1 MSSLV
6 RALGMALRY
15 RWSFF
20 FTLVTTLGVAILWG
34 ANISTVA
41 PFIKVIFEGKNL
53 HQWIGDRRAEAE
65 IKLEAVQAEIQ
76 SLESQLATAADPV
89 IHKNLAAEL
98 ADSQRLASGYS
109 TSLWL
114 TDSLEPWIV
123 SYAPASTYETLVFL
137 ILLVIAA
144 TVLRGILLA
153 VNMYLVARIGQRTV
167 LDIQNEFL
175 QNTLSLEL
183 SEIGKNGTG
192 DLINRI
198 RGETNAIGMAITT
211 ILGKIIRE
219 PLKMV
224 VCLAGAAICNWRL
237 LLFTLIICPLAGALL
252 VILAKS
258 IKRLNR
264 RAVEESA
271 RLLNRLFQSL
281 TYIKAVKSFNMEA
294 HEINRFQVIA
304 NDVYQKNMRVAYLG
318 SLARMNSE
326 LMGVG
331 IISLG
336 ILAGGY
342 LVLNEETK
350 FLGLQLSDTPMKV
363 ETMMLF
369 FSFLIAAADPVRK
382 MSDVYAMIQGGIVS
396 AERVFPLLDK
406 RTKIHS
412 PPNPTPIITSPPEL
426 EFCDV
431 RFAYNEGQPVL
442 NGINLKVPAG
452 KTVAIVGANGCG
464 KSTLVNF
471 LPRFFDPDS
480 GSVKLNGTDVRD
492 FDLHDLRSVVGL
504 VTQQTML
511 FDDTIGNNIAYGSEQ
526 ATREQIVAA
535 AKQAS
540 AHHFIESQLEHG
552 YDSGIGEHGGK
563 LSGGQRQR
571 LELARIILKDPLLLV
586 LDEATSQID
595 PTSEQLIHD
604 SLRSFVRGR
613 TVLMITHRVTSLDL
627 ADLIVVMHEGHV
639 VDTGTQAELTARC
652 GLFRE
657 MLRTSQRDEQSVTD
671 LVAAEPVVAEPV
683 IVELTKAA

>member
-15 RWSFF
+15 RWSFV
-20 FTLVTTLGVAILWG
+20 FTLVTTIGVAILWG

-53 HQWIGDRRAEAE
+53 HQWVGERRAEAE
-65 IKLEAVQAEIQ
+65 TNLKSIQDEIQ
-76 SLESQLATAADPV
+76 AFESQVAATTDPV
-89 IHKNLAAEL
+89 ILKNTAAEL
-98 ADSQRLASGYS
+98 ADAERLAAGYA

-114 TDSLEPWIV
+114 TEFLEPWIAN
-123 SYAPASTYETLVFL
+123 YAPNSTYETLVFL

-144 TVLRGILLA
+144 TIVRGILLA

-167 LDIQNEFL
+167 LDIQNQFL
-175 QNTLSLEL
+175 RNTLSLEL

-224 VCLAGAAICNWRL
+224 VCLAGAAVCNWRL
-237 LLFTLIICPLAGALL
+237 LLFTLIVCPIAGALL
-252 VILAKS
+252 VLLAKS

-271 RLLNRLFQSL
+271 RLLNRLFQSI
-281 TYIKAVKSFNMEA
+281 TYIKAVKSFNMEE

-342 LVLNEETK
+342 LVLNGETK

-363 ETMMLF
+363 ETMMMF
-369 FSFLIAAADPVRK
+369 FSFMIAAADPIRK
-382 MSDVYAMIQGGIVS
+382 MSDVFTMIQGGIVS

-412 PPNPTPIITSPPEL
+412 PANPAPIITTPPEL
-426 EFCDV
+426 EFTNV
-431 RFAYNEGQPVL
+431 HFAYTEGQPVL
-442 NGINLKVPAG
+442 GGVNLKVPAG
-452 KTVAIVGANGCG
+452 QTVAIVGANGCG

-480 GSVKLNGTDVRD
+480 GSVKLNGVDVRE
-492 FDLHDLRSVVGL
+492 FDLHALRSVVGL

-511 FDDTIGNNIAYGSEQ
+511 FDDTISNNIAYGSDT

-540 AHHFIESQLEHG
+540 AHHFIESQLENG

-571 LELARIILKDPLLLV
+571 LELARIILKNPLVLV

-604 SLRSFVRGR
+604 SLRNFVRGR
-613 TVLMITHRVTSLDL
+613 TVLMITHRLSSLDL
-627 ADLIVVMHEGHV
+627 ADLVVVMHEGEV
-639 VDTGTQAELTARC
+639 VDMGTQAELTARC

-657 MLRTSQRDEQSVTD
+657 MLRTSQREEQTII
-671 LVAAEPVVAEPV
+671 ER
-683 IVELTKAA
+683 TKAA

>member
-6 RALGMALRY
+6 RAMGMALRY
-15 RWSFF
+15 RWSFI
-20 FTLVTTLGVAILWG
+20 FTLVTTVGVAILWA
-34 ANISTVA
+34 ANITTVA
-41 PFIKVIFEGKNL
+41 PFIKVLFEGKNL

-65 IKLEAVQAEIQ
+65 TN
-76 SLESQLATAADPV
+76 LESLQAKIQTFEAQLAATADPV
-89 IHKNLAAEL
+89 IHRNTAADLADAERSAAEH
-98 ADSQRLASGYS
+98 A

-114 TDSLEPWIV
+114 TEYLEPWV
-123 SYAPASTYETLVFL
+123 ASYAPTSTYETLVFL

-144 TVLRGILLA
+144 TVVRGILLA

-167 LDIQNEFL
+167 LDIQNQFL
-175 QNTLSLEL
+175 RNTLSLEL

-192 DLINRI
+192 DLISRI
-198 RGETNAIGMAITT
+198 RGETGVIGMAITT

-219 PLKMV
+219 PLKMI
-224 VCLAGAAICNWRL
+224 VCLAGAAACNWRL
-237 LLFTLIICPLAGALL
+237 LLFTLIVCPIAGALL
-252 VILAKS
+252 VLLAKS
-258 IKRLNR
+258 IKTLNR

-281 TYIKAVKSFNMEA
+281 TYIKAVKSFNMEE
-294 HEINRFQVIA
+294 HELNRFQSIA
-304 NDVYQKNMRVAYLG
+304 NDVYQKSMRVAYLG

-331 IISLG
+331 IVSLG

-342 LVLNEETK
+342 LVLNGETK

-363 ETMMLF
+363 ETMMMF
-369 FSFLIAAADPVRK
+369 FSFMIAAADPVRK
-382 MSDVYAMIQGGIVS
+382 LSDVYAMIQGGVVA

-412 PPNPTPIITSPPEL
+412 PDNPVPIITAPPEL
-426 EFCDV
+426 EFANV
-431 RFAYNEGQPVL
+431 SFAYTEGQPVL
-442 NGINLKVPAG
+442 NKVNLKVPAG
-452 KTVAIVGANGCG
+452 KTVALVGANGCG

-471 LPRFFDPDS
+471 LARFFDPDS
-480 GSVKLNGTDVRD
+480 GSVKLNGVDVRD

-511 FDDTIGNNIAYGSEQ
+511 FDDTISNNIAYGSEG

-540 AHHFIESQLEHG
+540 AHQFIESQLENG
-552 YDSGIGEHGGK
+552 YDTGIGEHGGK

-571 LELARIILKDPLLLV
+571 IELARVILKNPLVLV

-595 PTSEQLIHD
+595 PTSEVLIHD
-604 SLRSFVRGR
+604 SLRKFVRGR
-613 TVLMITHRVTSLDL
+613 TVLMITHRLSSLEL
-627 ADLIVVMHEGHV
+627 ADLVVVMHEGEV
-639 VDTGTQAELTARC
+639 VDMGTQAELTARC

-657 MLRTSQRDEQSVTD
+657 MLRTSQREEQTTI
-671 LVAAEPVVAEPV
+671 ER
-683 IVELTKAA
+683 TKAA

>member
-20 FTLVTTLGVAILWG
+20 FTLVTTVGVAILWG

-41 PFIKVIFEGKNL
+41 PFIKVIFEGQNL
-53 HQWIGDRRAEAE
+53 HQWINDRRAEAE
-65 IKLEAVQAEIQ
+65 VHLQTAQAEIQ
-76 SLESQLATAADPV
+76 SLELQIAGNHDPTTHRNLMADLSDAQQSV
-89 IHKNLAAEL
+89 
-98 ADSQRLASGYS
+98 SGYS

-114 TDSLEPWIV
+114 TDQLEPWIAA
-123 SYAPASTYETLVFL
+123 YAPASTYDTLVFL

-144 TVLRGILLA
+144 TVLRGCLLA
-153 VNMYLVARIGQRTV
+153 VNMYLVARLGQRTV
-167 LDIQNEFL
+167 LDIQNQFL
-175 QNTLSLEL
+175 RNTLHLDL

-224 VCLAGAAICNWRL
+224 VCLAGAAFCNWRL
-237 LLFTLIICPLAGALL
+237 LLFTLIICPLAGVLL
-252 VILAKS
+252 VVLAKS

-271 RLLNRLFQSL
+271 RLLNRLFQSI

-294 HEINRFQVIA
+294 HEIKRFQVIA

-331 IISLG
+331 IVSLG

-342 LVLNEETK
+342 LVLNQETR

-406 RTKIHS
+406 QTTIHS
-412 PPNPTPIITSPPEL
+412 PPNPVPIITSPPKL
-426 EFCDV
+426 EFQNV
-431 RFAYNEGQPVL
+431 RFAYNEAQPVL
-442 NGINLKVPAG
+442 NGINLTVPAG

-471 LPRFFDPDS
+471 LPRFFDPDA

-492 FDLHDLRSVVGL
+492 FDLHELRSVVGL
-504 VTQQTML
+504 VTQHSML
-511 FDDTIGNNIAYGSEQ
+511 FDDTVGNNIAYGSEH
-526 ATREQIVAA
+526 ATREQIIAA

-540 AHHFIESQLEHG
+540 AHTFIESQLENG

-571 LELARIILKDPLLLV
+571 IELARIILKNPLLLV

-604 SLRSFVRGR
+604 SLRNFVRGR
-613 TVLMITHRVTSLDL
+613 TVLMITHRLSSLDL
-627 ADLIVVMHEGHV
+627 ADLVVVMHEGEV
-639 VDTGTQAELTARC
+639 VDTGTHAELMARC

-657 MLRTSQRDEQSVTD
+657 MLRTSQSEELS
-671 LVAAEPVVAEPV
+671 VAERA
-683 IVELTKAA
+683 KAA